1 MKNLPASF
9 RASLLDIAKK
19 EKVPFQRLLTLYNQ
33 EGLLHQIVSTEGMER
48 DVATLYGLRALTR

>member
-9 RASLLDIAKK
+9 RARLLDIAKK

-33 EGLLHQIVSTEGMER
+33 EVLLHRIVSTEDKKR